1 MIVELFGSELEIR
14 QEFIEEPEEVIRS
27 QIDDYLDG
35 GRKSFDLTFSFPG
48 GAQGFIL
55 REINRIPYGETST
68 YSEIAEDIDS
78 SAIAVGQ
85 ACSQNPLPLIIPCH
99 RVVGKNSIGGYQA
112 GERVKRKLFELEQI
126 DF

>member
-1 MIVELFGSELEIR
+1 MIVELFGSELVIH
-14 QEFIEEPEEVIRS
+14 EELVKESGKEVGE
-27 QIDDYLDG
+27 QVEGYLDG
-35 GRKSFDLTFSFPG
+35 DRKSFDLTFSFPDT
-48 GAQGFIL
+48 AQGFIL
-55 REINRIPYGETST
+55 REINRIPYGETRT
-68 YSEIAEDIDS
+68 YSEIADDIDS

-112 GERVKRKLFELEQI
+112 GEDVKRKLFELEQI